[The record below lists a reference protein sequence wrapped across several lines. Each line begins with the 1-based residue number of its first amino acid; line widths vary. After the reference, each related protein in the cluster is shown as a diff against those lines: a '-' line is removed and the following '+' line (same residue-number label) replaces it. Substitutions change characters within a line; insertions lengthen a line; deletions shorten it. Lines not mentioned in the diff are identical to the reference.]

1 MQYLSLYRKYRPR
14 QFKEIIGQ
22 EHIIKILLNQIK
34 NEKISHA
41 YLFTGPRGVG
51 KTSTARILAKAI
63 NCMSSQNGEP
73 CNKCEACVSISNN
86 SATDIIE
93 IDGASNNSVSEIR
106 SLREKALLST
116 AFLKR
121 KIYIIDEIHMLT
133 TAAFNALLK
142 ILEEPPMHV
151 GFIFATTQIH
161 KIPLTIVSRCQRFD
175 FYTIWKEALEDHL
188 KTVFNLENKIVEA
201 EALKIMIQLAKGGVR
216 DALGIAEQCISYSNE
231 NIVSDDVRKIYGIL
245 TDDELVYFLKSLIS
259 WDFGSIKNQ
268 INTFFRKGINM
279 MHFILN
285 ILNFL
290 KEKFYLNLT
299 KNIDS
304 FSFYDEAILKNIEIK
319 NEIIIFLINLFRN
332 LSKNLIYSENQHD
345 LLEITCME
353 GSSWIKS
360 QSFLPNETTIQTP
373 PETITPDVS
382 EPLKATPVVN
392 KQDLIKE
399 PKSAPA
405 PPTMSQEINLSSA
418 PYKTTDIANTLLSV
432 DLDIRKKDTERWNYV
447 TDYLQNRQYK
457 RLAGLLVNGKI
468 VASGEQFLILIVD
481 HELTANSINGLI
493 NEDLAIKFIKT
504 ILGRVVLV
512 IALSMDDWEKTKNV
526 YLEKEKD
533 KTLQK
538 IDITKINVDFFLD
551 FERINSI
558 ETTRNFDEATATD
571 LEKFLNKEFKNEY
584 EVK

>member
-175 FYTIWKEALEDHL
+175 FYTI
-188 KTVFNLENKIVEA
+188 
-201 EALKIMIQLAKGGVR
+201 
-216 DALGIAEQCISYSNE
+216 
-231 NIVSDDVRKIYGIL
+231 
-245 TDDELVYFLKSLIS
+245 
-259 WDFGSIKNQ
+259 
-268 INTFFRKGINM
+268 
-279 MHFILN
+279 
-285 ILNFL
+285 
-290 KEKFYLNLT
+290 
-299 KNIDS
+299 
-304 FSFYDEAILKNIEIK
+304 
-319 NEIIIFLINLFRN
+319 
-332 LSKNLIYSENQHD
+332 
-345 LLEITCME
+345 
-353 GSSWIKS
+353 
-360 QSFLPNETTIQTP
+360 
-373 PETITPDVS
+373 
-382 EPLKATPVVN
+382 
-392 KQDLIKE
+392 
-399 PKSAPA
+399 
-405 PPTMSQEINLSSA
+405 
-418 PYKTTDIANTLLSV
+418 
-432 DLDIRKKDTERWNYV
+432 
-447 TDYLQNRQYK
+447 
-457 RLAGLLVNGKI
+457 
-468 VASGEQFLILIVD
+468 
-481 HELTANSINGLI
+481 
-493 NEDLAIKFIKT
+493 
-504 ILGRVVLV
+504 
-512 IALSMDDWEKTKNV
+512 
-526 YLEKEKD
+526 
-533 KTLQK
+533 
-538 IDITKINVDFFLD
+538 
-551 FERINSI
+551 
-558 ETTRNFDEATATD
+558 
-571 LEKFLNKEFKNEY
+571 
-584 EVK
+584 

>member
-51 KTSTARILAKAI
+51 KTSAARILAKAM
-63 NCMSSQNGEP
+63 NCMSSQDGEP

-121 KIYIIDEIHMLT
+121 KVYIIDEIHMLT

-175 FYTIWKEALEDHL
+175 FYTIWKEELEDHL
-188 KTVFNLENKIVEA
+188 KTIFNLENKIVET

-245 TDDELVYFLKSLIS
+245 TDDQLVYFLKSLVSGDI
-259 WDFGSIKNQ
+259 GNIKNQ

-285 ILNFL
+285 VLNFL

-299 KNIDS
+299 ENTDN
-304 FSFYDEAILKNIEIK
+304 FSFYDEVTLKSIEIK
-319 NEIIIFLINLFRN
+319 NEVIVFLINLFKK

-353 GSSWIKS
+353 GSSRIKG
-360 QSFLPNETTIQTP
+360 QSLQSDMETVRPLAEVASSNVSKTLKSTP
-373 PETITPDVS
+373 PVDE
-382 EPLKATPVVN
+382 
-392 KQDLIKE
+392 QDLIKE
-399 PKSAPA
+399 PKLDLAPSVI
-405 PPTMSQEINLSSA
+405 PQQINLTSS
-418 PYKTTDIANTLLSV
+418 PYKAADIANTLLSV
-432 DLDIRKKDTERWNYV
+432 DLDMRKKDTERWNYV

-468 VASGEQFLILIVD
+468 VASGEQFLILVVD

-493 NEDLAIKFIKT
+493 NEDLTIKFIKT
-504 ILGRVVLV
+504 ILGRAVLV
-512 IALSMDDWEKTKNV
+512 IALSMDDWNKTKSV
-526 YLEKEKD
+526 YLEKDKN
-533 KTLQK
+533 KTLEK
-538 IDITKINVDFFLD
+538 VDITKINVDFFLD
-551 FERINSI
+551 FERINTI

-571 LEKFLNKEFKNEY
+571 LEKFLNKEFKDEY